1 MDWRT
6 ALFEQ
11 ARSDYEM
18 VKLLSRNNAPLCHQ
32 LHFLQ
37 MATEKLAKGFGT
49 PRGGP
54 QPPKVHRAFV
64 RLMRSVKGDP
74 HLQRACNCGPG
85 QIDAYIASLL
95 PVARLI
101 EDLAPAIANDGP
113 NPEYPWQ
120 ASSGVIPGG
129 VIAPINYPFPALQFS
144 SRGMVNMLTFLDRCF
159 QII

>member
-6 ALFEQ
+6 ALFQQ

-18 VKLLSRNNAPLCHQ
+18 VNLLSRNNAPLCHQ

-37 MATEKLAKGFGT
+37 MATEKLAKGFQT
-49 PRGGP
+49 LPNGP

-64 RLMRSVKGDP
+64 GLMQLVRNDAY
-74 HLQRACNCGPG
+74 LQRACNCAPR
-85 QIDAYIASLL
+85 QVNVYIASLL

-101 EDLAPAIANDGP
+101 EDLAPALSNDGP

-120 ASSGVIPGG
+120 VPGD
-129 VIAPINYPFPALQFS
+129 VVAPVNYPFPTLQFDG
-144 SRGMVNMLTFLDRCF
+144 RGMVNMRKFLDRFF
-159 QII
+159 QMI

>member
-11 ARSDYEM
+11 ARSDYEL
-18 VKLLSRNNAPLCHQ
+18 VKLLGQAGVPFCHQ
-32 LHFLQ
+32 LHYLQ

-49 PRGGP
+49 PSSGP

-64 RLMRSVKGDP
+64 RLMQSVKSDP
-74 HLQRACNCGPG
+74 IMRRACNCGPG

-95 PVARLI
+95 PAARAI
-101 EDLAPAIANDGP
+101 EDLAPAVSNDGP
-113 NPEYPWQ
+113 NTEYPWQ
-120 ASSGVIPGG
+120 VPGD
-129 VIAPINYPFPALQFS
+129 VIAPINYPFPTLQFS
-144 SRGMVNMLTFLDRCF
+144 SRSMVSILTFLDRCF